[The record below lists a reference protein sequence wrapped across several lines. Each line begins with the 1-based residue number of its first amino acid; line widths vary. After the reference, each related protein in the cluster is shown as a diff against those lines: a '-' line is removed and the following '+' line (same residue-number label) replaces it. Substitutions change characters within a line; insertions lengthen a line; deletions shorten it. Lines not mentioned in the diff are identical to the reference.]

1 MDREKPLLSAPPA
14 FIALRTALPNP
25 SPDFTPDLRIPLI
38 PGWLQPFLQRH
49 PAQIP
54 AQEMGW
60 APPLPA
66 AELPGLQLMNAIS
79 ADGFII
85 IREPGRAWLRRGAG
99 SGAGSSI
106 SPTLSMTAPHLLL
119 LARCC
124 WLRGA
129 AAPELKAGEVR
140 MEGSQGGLEQ
150 LSCLA
155 GEERLGSFLPCDTIL
170 LLSCSDGHGKG
181 WRGSGS

>member
-25 SPDFTPDLRIPLI
+25 SPDFTPDWRIPLI
-38 PGWLQPFLQRH
+38 PGWVQPFLQRH

-79 ADGFII
+79 ADGFIV
-85 IREPGRAWLRRGAG
+85 IREPGRARLRRREQHLTHALH
-99 SGAGSSI
+99 GSST
-106 SPTLSMTAPHLLL
+106 PPPARQML
-119 LARCC
+119 LAPRCC
-124 WLRGA
+124 CSRAEGWGGEDGREPGRFGTAELPGRRGETWLV
-129 AAPELKAGEVR
+129 PSL
-140 MEGSQGGLEQ
+140 
-150 LSCLA
+150 
-155 GEERLGSFLPCDTIL
+155 
-170 LLSCSDGHGKG
+170 
-181 WRGSGS
+181 